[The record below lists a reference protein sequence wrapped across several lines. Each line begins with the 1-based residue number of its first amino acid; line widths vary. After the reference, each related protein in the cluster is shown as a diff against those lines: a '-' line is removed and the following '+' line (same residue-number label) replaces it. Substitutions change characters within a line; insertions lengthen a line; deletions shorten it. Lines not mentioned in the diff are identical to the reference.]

1 MVEFKTLARRDAFE
15 RMDQELKLL
24 FDTAPD
30 DRKEVKSSCLKEFQ
44 LRYIW
49 LSSRP
54 DYLCSLQLGVEKVKY

>member
-1 MVEFKTLARRDAFE
+1 MVEFKTVARRDAFE

-24 FDTAPD
+24 FDTVPD
-30 DRKEVKSSCLKEFQ
+30 DRKEVSCLKEFQ

-54 DYLCSLQLGVEKVKY
+54 DYLCGLQLGVEKVKY